1 MRKNI
6 KTPVFCGQEPSF
18 MFGLFDDEE
27 QRAEDV
33 AQAIRLAGNPINKNK
48 KVFEVYF
55 DGEIEEMIGFDVVCP
70 IDGVVPKLKYGD
82 KIECIA
88 ITPDDKEHDAIMYV
102 GRRTLDYSNGRK
114 ILERGKMI
122 PLHQSMEWSDI
133 YCVVR
138 LSSDKLKEWGGN
150 LTEFKI

>member
-48 KVFEVYF
+48 TVFEV
-55 DGEIEEMIGFDVVCP
+55 
-70 IDGVVPKLKYGD
+70 
-82 KIECIA
+82 
-88 ITPDDKEHDAIMYV
+88 
-102 GRRTLDYSNGRK
+102 
-114 ILERGKMI
+114 
-122 PLHQSMEWSDI
+122 
-133 YCVVR
+133 
-138 LSSDKLKEWGGN
+138 
-150 LTEFKI
+150 

>member
-1 MRKNI
+1 MSKNI

-18 MFGLFDDEE
+18 MFGLFDSEE
-27 QRAEDV
+27 ERSDNT
-33 AQAIRLAGNPINKNK
+33 AQAQRLAGNPINKNK
-48 KVFEVYF
+48 QGFEVYF
-55 DGEIEEMIGFDVVCP
+55 DGEIEEMIGFDVVCH

-102 GRRTLDYSNGRK
+102 GRRRESEKKESRVYHY
-114 ILERGKMI
+114 
-122 PLHQSMEWSDI
+122 HQSMEWSDI
-133 YCVVR
+133 FCIVR
-138 LSSDKLKEWGGN
+138 LSSDELKEWGGN